1 MRKLLLALLLFLAP
15 ALAGAQQWVFSPF
28 RCIPKT
34 ALTPLAAGSW
44 YDKYSNANG
53 SCYWWWCEI
62 EETSGT
68 PPVTAK
74 NGYIQRHCFLKE
86 YAEVGDFWPAAE
98 AVAKATDVLGALNSV
113 TAAGLKPPKD
123 AIEAYR
129 LASLRHEAC
138 LDAVAKPLPWPF
150 TLRPD
155 PCGAAPT
162 PPTPPVTVWKTPAVG
177 GTIYTYAAGRLSGI
191 TSRKAPS
198 SGALCNCDVSKA
210 VVGPTTYCALAS
222 GPPNEVT
229 ACVKVTP

>member
-1 MRKLLLALLLFLAP
+1 MRKLLLALLVFLAP
-15 ALAGAQQWVFSPF
+15 ALADAQQWVFVPF

-44 YDKYSNANG
+44 YDKYSNVNG

-68 PPVTAK
+68 PPVTSK
-74 NGYIQRHCFLKE
+74 NDYIQRHCFLKE
-86 YAEVGDFWPAAE
+86 YAEIGDFWPAAE
-98 AVAKATDVLGALNSV
+98 AVAKSTDVLGALNSV
-113 TAAGLKPPKD
+113 TAARLKPPKD
-123 AIEAYR
+123 AIETYR

-138 LDAVAKPLPWPF
+138 LDAVAKPLPWPM

-155 PCGAAPT
+155 PCGVAPA
-162 PPTPPVTVWKTPAVG
+162 PPVPPATIWQATGSTIFTYSSGKLTGVTV
-177 GTIYTYAAGRLSGI
+177 
-191 TSRKAPS
+191 RKAT
-198 SGALCNCDVSKA
+198 AKAACNCDVSKA

-229 ACVKVTP
+229 ACVKVSP